1 MQAKARSKFSMDE
14 RHRNRSPSVDSED
27 LFKNLHRAR
36 GPIAKAELLRNRF
49 SKLSAREGQY
59 IVKILTGDLRI
70 GLREGLVEEAITKA
84 FGVSLEQVREANM
97 LLGDIGQTAL
107 LASRNE
113 LARAELSLFRPI
125 KCMLATPEPTAEA
138 VWERFAEAASD
149 WPGNGRLLTPTTVYL
164 EDKFDGIRAQ
174 LHRSANGSRSS
185 LAICGVSPSNSQ
197 SWPMQAG
204 NFRRN

>member
-1 MQAKARSKFSMDE
+1 M
-14 RHRNRSPSVDSED
+14 NRED
-27 LFKNLHRAR
+27 LFENLHRAR

-59 IVKILTGDLRI
+59 VVKIFTGDLRI
-70 GLREGLVEEAITKA
+70 GLREGLVEEAIAKA

-138 VWERFAEAASD
+138 VWERFAEAARTGGERASFCAD
-149 WPGNGRLLTPTTVYL
+149 YRLSGGQVRRHSRAVAPQCATGRDFLSRFAAY
-164 EDKFDGIRAQ
+164 
-174 LHRSANGSRSS
+174 HGSIPRV
-185 LAICGVSPSNSQ
+185 G
-197 SWPMQAG
+197 
-204 NFRRN
+204 R